1 MRFEYRLVERATP
14 LKISELAV
22 TFNALGGE
30 GFHCKHA
37 VDDLFVF
44 ERRAEEAKTPPP
56 EHLPFPPAPQ
66 GPVELHPKAPWKLW
80 HNAQGESATV
90 KSLQDAGLAELVKAV
105 KAQPQGKTVV
115 LDGLETW
122 WTVFLGEERVH
133 RKFKVMV
140 K

>member
-1 MRFEYRLVERATP
+1 MRFAYKVACADNPAEAE
-14 LKISELAV
+14 KILNQHGAD
-22 TFNALGGE
+22 
-30 GFHCKHA
+30 GFHCKHYVIDSHSGGVIHMILEKRLDEQPA
-37 VDDLFVF
+37 
-44 ERRAEEAKTPPP
+44 
-56 EHLPFPPAPQ
+56 FPPAPQ

-80 HNAQGESATV
+80 YNAQGESATV

-105 KAQPQGKTVV
+105 KAQPQGKAVV